1 MNNVAQHYL
10 INMRDGRVIL
20 YTDQAARQVDYHSI
34 SEEVAKA
41 IDDGRLTSETVI
53 ARIKANLINNQDA
66 WDDLLKKKTTTN
78 VHRSTLTRADSEG
91 TGTTPSA
98 EAAGDEFNM
107 EVPAGGAPAGE
118 APANAGAGDAPA
130 PKNKGGK
137 KDKGAKKGGENNAAG
152 EGAPAEAGAGEAPA
166 AEDAGAGAGEPL
178 KV

>member
-98 EAAGDEFNM
+98 EAAGEEFNM
-107 EVPAGGAPAGE
+107 EVPAGG
-118 APANAGAGDAPA
+118 APA

-137 KDKGAKKGGENNAAG
+137 KDKGAKKGDENNAAG
-152 EGAPAEAGAGEAPA
+152 KGAPAEAGAGEAPA
-166 AEDAGAGAGEPL
+166 AKDAGAGAAGTL
-178 KV
+178 KI